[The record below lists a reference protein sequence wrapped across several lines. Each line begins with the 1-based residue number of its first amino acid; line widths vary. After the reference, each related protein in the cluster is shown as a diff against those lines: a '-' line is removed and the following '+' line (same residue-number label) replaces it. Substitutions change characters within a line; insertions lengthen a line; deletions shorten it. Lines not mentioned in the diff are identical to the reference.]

1 MKSGKHKTL
10 LAAALSMIV
19 GLGTAGV
26 AWAATGENPLS
37 DAQIEQQLG
46 KKLAYDRVG
55 YGVVFNA
62 LTLQVHDGV
71 ATVGGE
77 VHEPVAKDTAL
88 ALVEHQPG
96 VKSVVDQIRVAPVS
110 IFDDQIRVREFR
122 AVYGA
127 PQLQKYAID
136 PAKPI
141 RIVVDRGHVVLT
153 GVVINKMDKQIAGM
167 RAGLVPDVFSVD
179 NQLVVADSKS
189 GGQSGM

>member
-1 MKSGKHKTL
+1 MKSNRMHTL
-10 LAAALSMIV
+10 FAGIFVIVFGLAI
-19 GLGTAGV
+19 TGV
-26 AWAATGENPLS
+26 ARASSGDPLS
-37 DAQIEQQLG
+37 DAQIEHQLG
-46 KKLAYDRVG
+46 KKLAYDRIG

-71 ATVGGE
+71 ATIGGE
-77 VHEPVAKDTAL
+77 VRMPLDKDSAL
-88 ALVEHQPG
+88 ALAAHQPG
-96 VKSVVDQIRVAPVS
+96 VKSVVDQIHVAPVS
-110 IFDDQIRVREFR
+110 IFDDQIRRREVR

-141 RIVVDRGHVVLT
+141 RIIVDNGHVVLT

-189 GGQSGM
+189 SSQSGM